1 MAADPT
7 KLTPGVLD
15 EYAKGT
21 FKYGACGALAIAMH
35 DELGWPIIA
44 ITDAHN
50 VFEDGTAGGGS
61 ALHWTARAPDGK
73 LVDVDGAHDEAD
85 LVEEYMFD
93 ADDEEAAAGL
103 SSRADCI
110 EWYVES
116 QGEPV
121 PVSLARSFV
130 AAVLDNAGYGPPSPH
145 LLAIEFTRGVVEALG
160 PQKLEEARRRNDAET
175 TPGVCHTHDFTDPN
189 MLMGEAFEEVVGRPD
204 QVDNE
209 DDAALWSEAWR
220 IAQGARFD
228 LMKLQA
234 TLPLKDLR
242 KLDRGELSDYLSAF
256 AIMHGFPDLSSDD
269 LLMRPLLTQEQAD
282 WLEAHRDAWEA
293 AEEPEPQ
300 SIAL

>member
-1 MAADPT
+1 MQPDPS
-7 KLTPGVLD
+7 KLTAGVLD
-15 EYAKGT
+15 EYARGA
-21 FKYGACGALAIAMH
+21 FKLGACGALAIAMH
-35 DELGWPIIA
+35 DELGWPIVA

-61 ALHWTARAPDGK
+61 AMHWVVRAPDGK
-73 LVDVDGAHDEAD
+73 LVDIDGAHDEDD
-85 LVEEYMFD
+85 LVEEYMYD

-103 SSRADCI
+103 SSRADCV

-160 PQKLEEARRRNDAET
+160 PKNFDEARRRNDAET
-175 TPGVCHTHDFTDPN
+175 NPSVCHTHDFTDPN
-189 MLMGEAFEEVVGRPD
+189 VLMGNAFEKVVGRAD
-204 QVDNE
+204 RVDDE

-228 LMKLQA
+228 LMTLQA
-234 TLPLKDLR
+234 SLPLKDLR
-242 KLDRGELSDYLSAF
+242 KLDRGELSECLTAF
-256 AIMHGFPDLSSDD
+256 AIVHGLPELSSHD
-269 LLMRPLLTQEQAD
+269 LLMRPGLSQDQAD
-282 WLEAHRDAWEA
+282 WLDAYGDAWEA
-293 AEEPEPQ
+293 ADDPEPQ
-300 SIAL
+300 SITP